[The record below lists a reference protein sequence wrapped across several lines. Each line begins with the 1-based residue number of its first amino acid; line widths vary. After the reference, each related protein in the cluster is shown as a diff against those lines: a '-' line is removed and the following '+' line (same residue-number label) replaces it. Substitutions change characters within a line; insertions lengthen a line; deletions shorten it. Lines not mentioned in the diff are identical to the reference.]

1 MLSINIWNRGVIEIS
16 SDVNVHYVM
25 GVIEIS
31 SVHYVMG
38 VIVCVV
44 EYKMAAALSVGCF
57 ESTDFV

>member
-25 GVIEIS
+25 GVI
-31 SVHYVMG
+31 
-38 VIVCVV
+38 VCVV

-57 ESTDFV
+57 ENTDFV